1 MIDDLLDYT
10 QDAAELGKPGLQDLA
25 LGLSTA
31 PVLYASEE
39 FPELTALIERKF
51 AQPGDVARAVDLVSQ
66 SRGLQRTKERSA

>member
-39 FPELTALIERKF
+39 FPELSLIHI
-51 AQPGDVARAVDLVSQ
+51 
-66 SRGLQRTKERSA
+66 

>member
-39 FPELTALIERKF
+39 FPDCLLYTSDAADE
-51 AQPGDVARAVDLVSQ
+51 
-66 SRGLQRTKERSA
+66 